1 MNHPVEIHDKLD
13 LARCIDHTVLR
24 ADAGANEIRNLCI
37 EAKQESFAS
46 VCVNSSFVPMCVS
59 LLQGTQVRVCTVVGF
74 PLGAMSTV
82 GKAAEAAQAVQEGAG
97 EVDMVLH
104 VGKLKDG
111 DTSYV
116 ARDIAAVVREI
127 RCIRNSIIVK
137 VILETCLLSDE
148 LKQTAC
154 RLCMDSGADFV
165 KTSTGF
171 GGGGAT
177 EADVALMRSV
187 VGGSMGV
194 KASGGIKTFEQAMAM
209 FKAGANR
216 IGTSSGMTI
225 IQQYESSR
233 SHQQ

>member
-1 MNHPVEIHDKLD
+1 
-13 LARCIDHTVLR
+13 
-24 ADAGANEIRNLCI
+24 
-37 EAKQESFAS
+37 
-46 VCVNSSFVPMCVS
+46 
-59 LLQGTQVRVCTVVGF
+59 
-74 PLGAMSTV
+74 MSTV